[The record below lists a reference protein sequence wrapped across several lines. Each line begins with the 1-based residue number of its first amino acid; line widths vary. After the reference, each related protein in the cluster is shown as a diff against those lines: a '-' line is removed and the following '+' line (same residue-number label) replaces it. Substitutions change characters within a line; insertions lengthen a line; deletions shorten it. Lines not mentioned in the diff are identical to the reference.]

1 MEDRADANNKTR
13 VGTEAGNGAVHQAVN
28 HFSKSGIKENGR
40 DLSIHNSKQFFKFC
54 KAFVRVAT
62 LITIGR

>member
-40 DLSIHNSKQFFKFC
+40 DLSTYNS
-54 KAFVRVAT
+54 R
-62 LITIGR
+62 